1 MTVFGIGLSYGL
13 ATLAAMFSGMPIA
26 FALGAVAVVFM
37 GIYMPAASLDTVT
50 QNVYEEMASITLL
63 SIPLFILKGAA
74 IGRSRA
80 GPDLYLA
87 LHAWL
92 HRIPGGLG
100 VANVFACA
108 LFAAANYWQDEAAVF
123 LLVGATFMT
132 AGYVQS
138 QRGHIGI
145 EAFVGLL
152 PPLVN
157 RVRLW
162 LVDVASLL
170 FCGFFTWK
178 SWTLAYEAYS
188 DGQVSN
194 SMWSPPLAIPYG
206 LMACGMTLL
215 CLQILLQLA
224 IPLSGAKAR

>member
-1 MTVFGIGLSYGL
+1 MMHAPLGDREKLSEAANNPLVAAFERALSLINTILVVLAALALIAACVILSY
-13 ATLAAMFSGMPIA
+13 SV
-26 FALGAVAVVFM
+26 LG
-37 GIYMPAASLDTVT
+37 
-50 QNVYEEMASITLL
+50 
-63 SIPLFILKGAA
+63 
-74 IGRSRA
+74 R
-80 GPDLYLA
+80 
-87 LHAWL
+87 
-92 HRIPGGLG
+92 
-100 VANVFACA
+100 A
-108 LFAAANYWQDEAAVF
+108 LFHAANYWQDEAAVF

-132 AGYVQS
+132 SAFVQS

-152 PPLVN
+152 SPTAN

-162 LVDVASLL
+162 LIDVASLL

-188 DGQVSN
+188 EGQVSN

-215 CLQILLQLA
+215 CAQILLQ
-224 IPLSGAKAR
+224 IIVPLTGAARR

>member
-1 MTVFGIGLSYGL
+1 MMHGPLPDQNDRIHTAAGNPLVAALEHTLSICNGIIVVFAAVALVAACVILSY
-13 ATLAAMFSGMPIA
+13 SV
-26 FALGAVAVVFM
+26 LG
-37 GIYMPAASLDTVT
+37 
-50 QNVYEEMASITLL
+50 
-63 SIPLFILKGAA
+63 
-74 IGRSRA
+74 R
-80 GPDLYLA
+80 
-87 LHAWL
+87 
-92 HRIPGGLG
+92 
-100 VANVFACA
+100 A
-108 LFAAANYWQDEAAVF
+108 LFHSPNYWQDEAAVF

-132 AGYVQS
+132 AAYVQG

-152 PPLVN
+152 SPMVN

-162 LVDVASLL
+162 LIDLASLL
-170 FCGFFTWK
+170 FCAFFAWK
-178 SWTLAYEAYS
+178 SWTLAHEAWV

-224 IPLSGAKAR
+224 IPLTGAARR